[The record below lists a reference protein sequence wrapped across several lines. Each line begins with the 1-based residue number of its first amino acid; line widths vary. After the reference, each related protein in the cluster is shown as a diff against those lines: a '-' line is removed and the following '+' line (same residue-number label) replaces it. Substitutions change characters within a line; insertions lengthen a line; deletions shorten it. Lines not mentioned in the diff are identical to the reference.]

1 MGWEALSHIRTNRLA
16 VVRRVHALATT
27 GRAHGIEPS
36 GAAANVSVL
45 PLCHVPAHASRACRA
60 GFLKQMFVEA
70 IVNILNIPQ
79 ANPAPLADTITASA
93 TPILQQLQDLLTA
106 LRVNAQGRPELETLS
121 QQLDQRYLD
130 VDESIT
136 RGTMHLHYANQS
148 LHALLTLLQSCPED
162 STLNCDQI
170 VTLLEPVR
178 QELQTSHRLI
188 GSVM

>member
-1 MGWEALSHIRTNRLA
+1 MVSRSKSPGRDSLCA
-16 VVRRVHALATT
+16 VASATT

-36 GAAANVSVL
+36 GAAVGYPVL

-79 ANPAPLADTITASA
+79 ANPDPLADTITANA
-93 TPILQQLQDLLTA
+93 TPILQQLQNLLTA